1 MKGLPDDPFSGEDS
15 ALHELFVNFMAQG
28 FTEDQALTLL
38 AKMMA
43 AMGGKNG
50 SDGQGRSVPD

>member
-1 MKGLPDDPFSGEDS
+1 MDLPGDPFSGDDS
-15 ALHELFVNFMAQG
+15 ALHDLFVKFLAQG

-43 AMGGKNG
+43 AWT
-50 SDGQGRSVPD
+50 SRSRPDGVD